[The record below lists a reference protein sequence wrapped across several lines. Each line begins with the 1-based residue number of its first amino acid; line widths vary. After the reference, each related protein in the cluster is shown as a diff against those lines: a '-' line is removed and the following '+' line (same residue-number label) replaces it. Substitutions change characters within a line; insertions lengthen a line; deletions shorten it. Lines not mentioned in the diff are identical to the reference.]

1 MGIPIENI
9 AKHIIRKAVEF
20 DTLTTPR
27 RSPGAVAAT
36 AVFMAARASDKQF
49 AKNEICNATG
59 VADGTIRTVYKLMR
73 PRAAELFPADFN
85 LDLSRLPPF
94 YRY

>member
-9 AKHIIRKAVEF
+9 AKNIIRKAVEV
-20 DTLTTPR
+20 DTLTTHR
-27 RSPGAVAAT
+27 HSPGAVAAT

-73 PRAAELFPADFN
+73 PRAAELFPDSFN
-85 LDLSRLPPF
+85 LDLTKLP
-94 YRY
+94 RV

>member
-1 MGIPIENI
+1 MGIPIENF
-9 AKHIIRKAVEF
+9 AKHITRKAVEF
-20 DTLTTPR
+20 DLVPR

-49 AKNEICNATG
+49 AKNELSNATG
-59 VADGTIRTVYKLMR
+59 VANFTIRTVYKLMR

-85 LDLSRLPPF
+85 LDLSKLPRS